1 MSRLH
6 WRVVLIVA
14 AFALP
19 LTIGTTGFVL
29 IEGFPFVDALYMA
42 VITVT
47 TVGYFEV
54 RQLSATGRAFN
65 IGLILFGVSML
76 LLAVGVMTQTIIE
89 LEFSRYFSRRRTKRM
104 IDDLKNHY
112 IVCGFGRVGRGAAE
126 ELRRAGVPLI
136 VLERNEDKV
145 DRAMRK
151 GMLAALGDATLDINL
166 REVAIDRA
174 AGLIAALSSD
184 ADNLYLVL
192 SAKTLNPKLK
202 ISSRVIEEEA
212 EAKMRRAGADTVLAP
227 YTITGAR
234 LAQGILRPHVVQFLD
249 FATIGLDVG
258 IEQVRVADQ
267 SEYISKSLRQLALR
281 KEVGVIV
288 LAIKKANGEMIFN
301 PDAEAEIAG
310 GDYLIAMGG
319 ARELRKLEDLLEHR

>member
-1 MSRLH
+1 MSRLN
-6 WRVVLIVA
+6 WRIVLIVA
-14 AFALP
+14 AMFLP
-19 LTIGTTGFVL
+19 ISIGTAGFMFL
-29 IEGFPFVDALYMA
+29 EGYSFGDAVYMA

-54 RQLSATGRAFN
+54 RPLHGAARIFN

-89 LEFSRYFSRRRTKRM
+89 LEFSRYFARRRTKRM
-104 IDDLKNHY
+104 TEELKNHY
-112 IVCGFGRVGRGAAE
+112 IVCGYGRVGRGAAQ
-126 ELRRAGVPLI
+126 ELSRAGVPFI
-136 VLERNEDKV
+136 ILESNEEKV
-145 DRAMRK
+145 ERAMRK
-151 GMLAALGDATLDINL
+151 GSLAALGDATLDINL
-166 REVAIDRA
+166 REVGIDRA

-192 SAKTLNPKLK
+192 SAKTLNPNLK

-227 YTITGAR
+227 YTITGSR

-258 IEQVRVADQ
+258 IEQVRVGDK
-267 SEYISKSLRQLALR
+267 SEYISKSLRQMALR
-281 KEVGVIV
+281 QEIGVIV
-288 LAIKKANGEMIFN
+288 LAIKKSNGEMIFN
-301 PDAEAEIAG
+301 PDAEAELSG

-319 ARELRKLEDLLEHR
+319 AKQLQALEDLLEHR